1 MPHSQLENVE
11 TTFSPAIRVPIIDK
25 YPICVVWY
33 QTWVLEPCTGNYL
46 GSRAAAYQY
55 LLRFIPFYNCAIL
68 IQPDQRDKKKKTRW
82 LLRIFFQEKN
92 GGCTLLS
99 FSFSLL
105 SFSCSS
111 LPTYCSPS
119 FPPAPLPPLFPPLQM
134 IVKIVTTQKGDHL

>member
-1 MPHSQLENVE
+1 MS
-11 TTFSPAIRVPIIDK
+11 K
-25 YPICVVWY
+25 YPQLTNIPEY
-33 QTWVLEPCTGNYL
+33 QLWVLEPFTVTDNYL

-92 GGCTLLS
+92 GGCTLLFS